1 MKKTAKRGIIMLS
14 LLTTAGILLSCTPGD
29 SDVTTQSGTSK
40 PETTEARATDAE
52 TTKTPEPDE
61 PDETGYKFTEQTG
74 AGVYPATSLKKKTA
88 EKYDAY
94 LSDTS
99 TLPVSFVYDGKS
111 YNGIQTGDGAPFKEI
126 SRSAETNGNKVST
139 TVIYEFIDNI
149 EVTLLS
155 ALYPDYCAYEWTLYF
170 ENKGETKTKVL
181 EKLNCA
187 DLVFEGENPVL
198 KGIYGDGGANGS
210 TPYAE
215 YEFQLKDKQKIHM
228 TPETGRATYN
238 YFPYFN
244 VLHGNGGTFAA
255 VGWPIAWGA
264 DFDYVNENGAEGVH
278 FSAYQQY
285 FQTYLKPGEKVR
297 SPLLA
302 LLEYEGRDADVSANL
317 WRHWFMDCNMRKID
331 GQLFETNVSGYT
343 GTMYGEMTFA
353 TEENQLAAMQKFLDN
368 EVPLTYWWMDA
379 GWYFE
384 SGTKSLTS
392 WTATGT
398 WMVDTTRF
406 PSKLKAISDKAAE
419 NNMKTLLWF
428 EPEVVRIPE
437 NQRDKE
443 NGIPLEYMLCPVLAD
458 FGNPDFID
466 WMLDRVTMIITEGGI
481 SLYRQDYGIDPLYY
495 FNQTNSKDR
504 VGIREN
510 LYAEGYYTYWD
521 KLIERF
527 PSMMID
533 SCAAGGGRNDI
544 ESMRRAV
551 PIHKTDHDYANTSD
565 KQSMHQ
571 ALYNWFPYFGTNL
584 TGNVVDD
591 YIMRTNFTPWVNLNL
606 NINSKILK
614 WTTMSEKMYEWQ
626 TIAKYYYCD
635 YYEITKWADG
645 DAAWRGWEFFSPDD
659 NEGFI
664 QMFRPKDAEGD
675 VYRIKMKGLD
685 ENTVY
690 DVRNVDTGV
699 TITEN
704 GKDLMQNGFDVE
716 LSPRSTALFTFSK
729 NG

>member
-1 MKKTAKRGIIMLS
+1 MSML
-14 LLTTAGILLSCTPGD
+14 LTAGILASCTPGD
-29 SDVTTQSGTSK
+29 TNVTTAADPVTAQ
-40 PETTEARATDAE
+40 ATDTAE
-52 TTKTPEPDE
+52 QTEETGADTPDE
-61 PDETGYKFTEQTG
+61 GGYKFTNQTG
-74 AGVYPATSLKKKTA
+74 AGVYPAMELKKKTA
-88 EKYDAY
+88 AKYDAY
-94 LSDTS
+94 LADTS
-99 TLPVSFVYDGKS
+99 TLPVSFVYDGVE
-111 YNGIQTGDGAPFKEI
+111 YRGIRTGDGAPFKEL
-126 SRSAETNGNKVST
+126 SRGTETNGSKVST
-139 TVIYEFIDNI
+139 TVVYEFTDGI

-155 ALYPDYCAYEWTLYF
+155 AVYPDHCAYEWTLYF
-170 ENKGETKTKVL
+170 ENKGETNTKVL

-187 DLVFEGENPVL
+187 DIVFEGGDPVL

-215 YEFQLKDKQKIHM
+215 YEFSLKTKKKIHM
-228 TPETGRATYN
+228 TPKTGRSTYN

-244 VLHGNGGTFAA
+244 ILHGDGGTYAA

-264 DFDYVNENGAEGVH
+264 DFNYVDDGGEGVA
-278 FSAYQQY
+278 FTAYQQS
-285 FQTYLKPGEKVR
+285 FKTYLQPGEKVR

-302 LLEYEGRDADVSANL
+302 LLEYEGRDADISSNL
-317 WRHWFMDCNMRKID
+317 WRHWFIDCNMRKIN
-331 GQLFETNVSGYT
+331 GQLFETNISGYT
-343 GTMYGEMTFA
+343 GTLYGEMTFA

-384 SGTKSLTS
+384 SGTKSLKE

-406 PSKLKAISDKAAE
+406 PTKFKAISDKAAE

-437 NQRDKE
+437 DQRDRE

-466 WMLDRVTMIITEGGI
+466 WMLERVSTIITEGGI

-495 FNQTNSKDR
+495 FNQTNTKGR

-510 LYAEGYYTYWD
+510 LYAQGYYTYWD

-571 ALYNWFPYFGTNL
+571 ALFNWFPYFGTNL
-584 TGNVVDD
+584 TGSVVDL
-591 YIMRTNFTPWVNLNL
+591 YIMRTNYTPWINLNL

-614 WTTMSEKMYEWQ
+614 WTTVSETMYEWQ

-635 YYEITKWADG
+635 YYEITKWAEGDG
-645 DAAWRGWEFFSPDD
+645 AWRGFEFFSPED

-664 QMFRPKDAEGD
+664 QMFRPKEAEGD
-675 VYRIKMKGLD
+675 AYRMKLKGLD
-685 ENTVY
+685 ANTTY
-690 DVRNVDTGV
+690 DVRNIDTGV
-699 TITEN
+699 TLTAKGSE
-704 GKDLMQNGFDVE
+704 LMQDGFDVP
-716 LSPRSTALFTFSK
+716 LSPRSTALFTIMK